1 MTLTV
6 PTNVPVDAISHI
18 VGAIV
23 IAVVAFVLGRRLRST
38 TVRLVEQ
45 RSRLDAAGAL
55 LAGRLVYL
63 TILVFAGFWILNLW
77 GSGITP
83 LVTVLGVAGIA
94 VSLAL
99 QDVLRNLFA
108 GFYLLIERPFTI
120 GDFIEVA
127 GTSGA
132 VENIDL
138 RLTVLRTLDGFRVT
152 VPNAT
157 VFTSVITN
165 QSSPAGRS
173 WLLVVTLPPAAAS
186 LDGLQRAV
194 ERVAAHTMPEGL
206 PPAVVLQSLSEKG
219 AVAHVRLNV
228 PDITAV
234 SAAMLA
240 LRAELPLARVSLP
253 EAPAIPD
260 NLPVPAAPPVR
271 RRITRDPVGR
281 VATPAS
287 RAVAGTTS
295 SDSEDVGGAG

>member
-1 MTLTV
+1 
-6 PTNVPVDAISHI
+6 
-18 VGAIV
+18 
-23 IAVVAFVLGRRLRST
+23 
-38 TVRLVEQ
+38 
-45 RSRLDAAGAL
+45 
-55 LAGRLVYL
+55 
-63 TILVFAGFWILNLW
+63 
-77 GSGITP
+77 
-83 LVTVLGVAGIA
+83 
-94 VSLAL
+94 
-99 QDVLRNLFA
+99 
-108 GFYLLIERPFTI
+108 
-120 GDFIEVA
+120 
-127 GTSGA
+127 
-132 VENIDL
+132 
-138 RLTVLRTLDGFRVT
+138 
-152 VPNAT
+152 

-271 RRITRDPVGR
+271 RRITRDPAGR

-295 SDSEDVGGAG
+295 SDSEDVSGAG